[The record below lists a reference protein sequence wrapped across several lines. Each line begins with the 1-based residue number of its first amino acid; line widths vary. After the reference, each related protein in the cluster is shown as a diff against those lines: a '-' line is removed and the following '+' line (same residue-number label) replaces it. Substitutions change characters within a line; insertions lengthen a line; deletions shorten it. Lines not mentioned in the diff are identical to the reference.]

1 MRIENLF
8 RGIIASPLLLLMPL
22 VASPQTTI
30 NGSIQHDGIQR
41 DYILYVPAIYN
52 AATPVPLVFNLH
64 GYTSN
69 NMAQLF
75 YGEFRPIADTAN
87 FILCAPNGTLDGQ
100 GNRHWD
106 AFGAGIVDDLGFIT
120 ALIDH
125 ISAQYSIDANRV
137 YSTGMSN
144 GGFMSYDLACF
155 RSERFAAIASVTG
168 TMTLG
173 RLAQCN
179 PAHPTPVMQI
189 HGTADGTVNYNGSAG
204 ISAIEPLVAHWV
216 QFNSCNP
223 APSITA
229 VPNTSTTDGCT
240 AEHYVYT
247 GGDAGSTVEF
257 YKVIGGGHTWPGAP
271 ATIGVTNQDFSAS
284 KEIWRFFR
292 QYSLASLTGVDEASS
307 LEPFTIAPNPSTDAF
322 EMRFADAQPRM
333 LTVFGATGQ
342 RVMEQRISANSVNL
356 RVAEAGVYFVTVTE
370 GESTSTKRV
379 VKL

>member
-1 MRIENLF
+1 MMGFALRFIP
-8 RGIIASPLLLLMPL
+8 AMAMAMPL
-22 VASPQTTI
+22 MVIGQTI

-69 NMAQLF
+69 NVAQLF

-87 FILCAPNGTLDGQ
+87 FILCAPNGTIDGQ
-100 GNRHWD
+100 GNRFWD
-106 AFGAGIVDDLGFIT
+106 AFGAGVVDDLGFIT

-125 ISAQYSIDANRV
+125 ISAQYSIDADRV

-155 RSERFAAIASVTG
+155 RSDRFAAIASVTG
-168 TMTLG
+168 TMTLA

-179 PAHPTPVMQI
+179 ATHPTPVMQI

-204 ISAIEPLVAHWV
+204 VSGIEPLVAHWV
-216 QFNSCNP
+216 QFNNCNA
-223 APSITA
+223 APTITA

-240 AEHYVYT
+240 AERYVYT

-257 YKVIGGGHTWPGAP
+257 YKIIGGGHTWPGAP
-271 ATIGVTNQDFSAS
+271 VTIGVTNQDFSAS

-292 QYSLASLTGVDEASS
+292 QYSLANLTSIGDVQPTE
-307 LEPFTIAPNPSTDAF
+307 LFTIAPNPSTDDF
-322 EMRFADAQPRM
+322 DLRFADAQPRM
-333 LTVFGATGQ
+333 LSVFDATGQ
-342 RVMEQRISANSVNL
+342 RVMEQRL
-356 RVAEAGVYFVTVTE
+356 RGINTELRLPGAGVYFVTVME
-370 GESTSTKRV
+370 GQRTVTRRV
-379 VKL
+379 VRL

>member
-1 MRIENLF
+1 MMGFALRFIP
-8 RGIIASPLLLLMPL
+8 AMAMAMPL
-22 VASPQTTI
+22 MVIGQTI

-69 NMAQLF
+69 NVAQLF

-87 FILCAPNGTLDGQ
+87 FILCAPNGTIDGQ
-100 GNRHWD
+100 GNRFWD
-106 AFGAGIVDDLGFIT
+106 AFGAGVVDDLGFIT

-125 ISAQYSIDANRV
+125 ISTQYSIDANRV

-168 TMTLG
+168 TMTLA

-179 PAHPTPVMQI
+179 ATHPTPVMQI
-189 HGTADGTVNYNGSAG
+189 HGTADGTVQYNGSTG
-204 ISAIEPLVAHWV
+204 VSAIEPLVAHWV
-216 QFNSCNP
+216 QFNNCNP
-223 APSITA
+223 TPAFTA
-229 VPNTSTTDGCT
+229 LPNVNVTDGCT
-240 AEHYVYT
+240 AEHYLYT
-247 GGDAGSTVEF
+247 GGTSGSTVEF
-257 YKVIGGGHTWPGAP
+257 YKIISGGHTWPGAP
-271 ATIGVTNQDFSAS
+271 VTIGITNQDFSAS

-292 QYSLASLTGVDEASS
+292 QYSLGTLTGLSEAEANAPS
-307 LEPFTIAPNPSTDAF
+307 FTIGPNPSADLF
-322 EMRFADAQPRM
+322 HLRFADARTRTI
-333 LTVFGATGQ
+333 TVTDAMG
-342 RVMEQRISANSVNL
+342 RLVSEQRTSGSAVEL
-356 RVAEAGVYFVTVTE
+356 RVEEQGCYFVTVLDGKKTE
-370 GESTSTKRV
+370 TQRV